1 MLRRTFGASA
11 WSWCPFATVGST
23 GPCKFEGYKRS
34 APGARLAIP
43 RVAFAIQDPN
53 VFFALGTP
61 EFLNAALVV
70 KQEGCR
76 RCAASSLKTDGT
88 TFGMPG
94 ALRISAGQYSEK
106 GRKETN
112 QDFHGLLVP
121 REPQL
126 SSKGV
131 AIALAD
137 GISSS
142 DVSQEAS
149 QAAVTGFLEDY
160 FCTSDAWSVK
170 TSAQR
175 VLFALNSWL
184 HARNRQSEHR
194 YDLNK
199 GYVCTFSALVIKSA
213 TAHLFH
219 VGDARIYRLRDGVLE
234 QLTDDHRVW
243 IASDKSYVGRALG
256 VNPHIEVDYRNVDVE
271 TGDVFLLT
279 TDGVHEFA
287 KPRSMTEAIREAA
300 NDADGDLERAARRIA
315 REAFDRGSPDNLTV
329 QIVRVDAQP
338 DRQSSEI
345 RQRLSELPFAPE
357 LNARMLFDGY
367 RIVREL
373 HASHRSH
380 VHLGVDGATGE
391 HVVIKTPSTDLR
403 ADPAGLERLFTEEW
417 IARRIANAH
426 VLKSPPQPRKR
437 NHLYAVFEFIDGQTL
452 AQWMID
458 HPQSDLP
465 TTRKFVTQ
473 IATGLQAFHRL
484 EMVHQDLRPA
494 NVMIDET
501 GTLRIIDFGS
511 TQVAGL
517 VEGMA
522 GEDQPM
528 LGTEQYAAPEYFL
541 GDAGTSRSDIYS
553 LGVIAYQMVSGR
565 LPYGAQVSRS
575 RTPAAQRRLEY
586 RPLRDDRRE
595 IPEWVDGAIRKA
607 VHPDPDKRYAE
618 LSEFV
623 HDLHHPNPDFLRTRR
638 PPLLERNPVAF
649 WKGVSLMLAIV
660 VLVLAGVHAFR

>member
-1 MLRRTFGASA
+1 M
-11 WSWCPFATVGST
+11 
-23 GPCKFEGYKRS
+23 
-34 APGARLAIP
+34 
-43 RVAFAIQDPN
+43 
-53 VFFALGTP
+53 
-61 EFLNAALVV
+61 
-70 KQEGCR
+70 
-76 RCAASSLKTDGT
+76 
-88 TFGMPG
+88 
-94 ALRISAGQYSEK
+94 
-106 GRKETN
+106 
-112 QDFHGLLVP
+112 
-121 REPQL
+121 

-142 DVSQEAS
+142 DISHEAS

-194 YDLNK
+194 YDLNR
-199 GYVCTFSALVIKSA
+199 GYVCTFSALVIKST

-243 IASDKSYVGRALG
+243 IAPDKSYVGRALG
-256 VNPHIEVDYRNVDVE
+256 VNSHIEVDYQSLDVE
-271 TGDVFLLT
+271 TGDVFLLA

-287 KPRSMTEAIREAA
+287 KPRSMAEAICEAA
-300 NDADGDLERAARRIA
+300 HDPDGGLDHAARRIA
-315 REAFDRGSPDNLTV
+315 REAFEHGSPDNLTV

-345 RQRLSELPFAPE
+345 RQRVSALPLPPEPPE
-357 LNARMLFDGY
+357 LDARMLLDGY
-367 RIVREL
+367 RIVRKL

-380 VHLGVDGATGE
+380 VYLGIDGVSGE
-391 HVVIKTPSTDLR
+391 QVVIKTPSTDLR

-426 VLKSPPQPRKR
+426 VLKSAPQTRKR
-437 NHLYAVFEFIDGQTL
+437 NYLYAVFEFIDGQTL
-452 AQWMID
+452 AQVMID
-458 HPQSDLP
+458 HPRSDLP
-465 TTRKFVTQ
+465 TMRGIVAQ

-494 NVMIDET
+494 NVMIDAT
-501 GTLRIIDFGS
+501 GTITIIDFGS

-517 VEGMA
+517 IESTA
-522 GEDQPM
+522 ESEQPI

-541 GDAGTSRSDIYS
+541 GDPGTPRSDIFS
-553 LGVIAYQMVSGR
+553 LGVIAYQMLSGR

-575 RTPAAQRRLEY
+575 RTTAAQRRLEY
-586 RPLRDDRRE
+586 RPLRHDHRD

-607 VHPDPDKRYAE
+607 VHPDPAKRYAE

-623 HDLHHPNPDFLRTRR
+623 HDLHHPNSEFLRTRR

-649 WKGVSLMLAIV
+649 WQGLSLILALV
-660 VLVLAGVHAFR
+660 VLLLAGAQVFR

>member
-1 MLRRTFGASA
+1 M
-11 WSWCPFATVGST
+11 P
-23 GPCKFEGYKRS
+23 
-34 APGARLAIP
+34 
-43 RVAFAIQDPN
+43 
-53 VFFALGTP
+53 
-61 EFLNAALVV
+61 AAL
-70 KQEGCR
+70 Q
-76 RCAASSLKTDGT
+76 
-88 TFGMPG
+88 
-94 ALRISAGQYSEK
+94 ISAGQYSEK

-184 HARNRQSEHR
+184 HAQNRQSEHR

-219 VGDARIYRLRDGVLE
+219 IGDARIYRLRDGALE
-234 QLTDDHRVW
+234 QLTDDHRVRVGP
-243 IASDKSYVGRALG
+243 DKAYVGRALG
-256 VNPHIEVDYRNVDVE
+256 IDSHIEVDYRTVDVE
-271 TGDVFLLT
+271 TGDVFLLA

-287 KPRSMTEAIREAA
+287 KPRSMAEAICEAA
-300 NDADGDLERAARRIA
+300 NDPAGNLEHAARRIA
-315 REAFDRGSPDNLTV
+315 QEAFERGSPDNLTV

-345 RQRLSELPFAPE
+345 RQRLSDLPFPPE
-357 LNARMLFDGY
+357 LKPRMVFDGY

-380 VHLGVDGATGE
+380 VHLAVDGASGE
-391 HVVIKTPSTDLR
+391 QVVLKTPSTELR
-403 ADPAGLERLFTEEW
+403 TDPSGLERLFTEEW
-417 IARRIANAH
+417 IARRIVNAH
-426 VLKSPPQPRKR
+426 VLKSPPQTRKR
-437 NHLYAVFEFIDGQTL
+437 NHLFSVFEFIDGQTL

-458 HPQSDLP
+458 HPKADLP
-465 TTRKFVTQ
+465 TTRKFVRQ
-473 IATGLQAFHRL
+473 IAAGLRAFHRL

-494 NVMIDET
+494 NVMIDAT
-501 GTLRIIDFGS
+501 GTLRIIDFGA

-517 VEGMA
+517 VECMT
-522 GEDQPM
+522 GEPQPV

-541 GDAGTSRSDIYS
+541 GDAGTSRSDIFS
-553 LGVIAYQMVSGR
+553 LGVIAYQMLSGR

-575 RTPAAQRRLEY
+575 RTPAAQRRLAY
-586 RPLRDDRRE
+586 RPLRHDRRE
-595 IPEWVDGAIRKA
+595 IPVWVDGAIRKA
-607 VHPDPDKRYAE
+607 VHPDPEKRYAE
-618 LSEFV
+618 LSELV
-623 HDLHHPNPDFLRTRR
+623 HDLHHPNPEFLRNRR

-649 WKGVSLMLAIV
+649 WKGVSLILGV
-660 VLVLAGVHAFR
+660 VMVVIAGVHAFR